1 METALERL
9 ERTRVKAE
17 WAAARNLAGMS
28 YEEQQAAH
36 TDADR
41 SRLEYELAKLGLYSN
56 LGGLGK
62 GR

>member
-17 WAAARNLAGMS
+17 WAVARNLAGMS

-36 TDADR
+36 VDADR